1 MVMSMGDIT
10 NITERLKNLVIQ
22 RKTPIVINERVVG
35 RKAHHSSHG
44 SYSGDTSS
52 FSIDE

>member
-1 MVMSMGDIT
+1 MGDIT

-22 RKTPIVINERVVG
+22 RKTPIVINERVIG
-35 RKAHHSSHG
+35 RKVHHSSRG
-44 SYSGDTSS
+44 GFSGDTSS